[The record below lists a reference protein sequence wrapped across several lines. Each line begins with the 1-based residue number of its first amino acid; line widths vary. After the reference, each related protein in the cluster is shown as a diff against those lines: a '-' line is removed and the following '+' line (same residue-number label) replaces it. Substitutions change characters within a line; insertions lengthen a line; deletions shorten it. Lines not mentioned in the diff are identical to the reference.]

1 VDSCAHCGRDLP
13 AESVFCPSC
22 GRRTDAP
29 PTAPRD
35 VPIDVQHAEPR
46 YFGLGPPIFVFSL
59 GVGLLVLG
67 VILLFIGSVA
77 FGVIALVLA
86 ACLLPTFLAGARR
99 WPETTIAR
107 AGISTADRVRDE
119 ADVAAASIS
128 TWSRAGRDVVRLRKD
143 QFQLRRERDQKIREL
158 GQAVFDED
166 GRADELKADAKGLD
180 GQIEANERELAR
192 TIAGARRHVR
202 KGRAAV
208 VTTEVFKPE
217 GHEAAPSGTFA
228 RSESAP
234 ADSDPAQGKRSDALE
249 EDATQA
255 AGGEGRGPDPADD
268 VADAVDVEQ
277 RS

>member
-29 PTAPRD
+29 PTAPRE

-67 VILLFIGSVA
+67 VTLLIVGSVA
-77 FGVIALVLA
+77 LGVIALVLA

-128 TWSRAGRDVVRLRKD
+128 TWSRAGRDVVRLRKN
-143 QFQLRRERDQKIREL
+143 QFRLRRERDQKIREL

-166 GRADELKADAKGLD
+166 GRARATVVND
-180 GQIEANERELAR
+180 GRS
-192 TIAGARRHVR
+192 
-202 KGRAAV
+202 
-208 VTTEVFKPE
+208 
-217 GHEAAPSGTFA
+217 PSGTFEISMDVRD
-228 RSESAP
+228 RSVVRTLPGLPAGQRRTVELGRCSAP
-234 ADSDPAQGKRSDALE
+234 GSATVTADPAHAVEEADEGDNAVTVACPVKR
-249 EDATQA
+249 
-255 AGGEGRGPDPADD
+255 
-268 VADAVDVEQ
+268 
-277 RS
+277 